1 MGQEIN
7 EDHMEEHLRN
17 LKYFD
22 MKRKGELTLE
32 AVAGMNEPDAVELIQ
47 ELLRSGANPME
58 QDSQKLFPYHFA
70 KNKEVFEALTPPPI
84 DRRSYLL
91 TLARSILTE
100 DAKYVFL
107 KNLVDNSIP
116 FDTSFSGQD
125 NLTCIGIAAQ
135 RGEYYFAQNLGLFM
149 DTIIHSQKATFEN
162 TVHNL
167 VRQIVEK
174 DNHIKLLEERQK
186 AAPTSDESN
195 IYQFQMESVNKSK
208 LYVAEKCKNAR
219 LSSEMDKMKVDHKVE
234 IEKYEAEIEK
244 LKKEAAGNFMLEDEE
259 LKRKLDIAVERIGI
273 LAFEND
279 VLKDDSC
286 KKEELLKAEILNLN
300 KCISRQ
306 KAKCADLSTEND
318 KLKKESAIFTN
329 KESESKKENENLK
342 IEIDML
348 KGDADLQKVQLENSI
363 NELQDENQQ
372 LLGRL
377 KGVRT
382 IKMQAQ
388 EHIRQLNELFDIE
401 NSSQSEIRVKELE
414 DQIAALKTVNT
425 DLESI
430 SKKFEQVTSCSLCDE
445 KYESTGKQAPVKL
458 KCRHVFCSHCATNWL
473 KSQGNKSSCPACR
486 EPYRSEDIR
495 FVYLNTDL

>member
-7 EDHMEEHLRN
+7 PLSAHAELCIGDDLEDHLRN

-91 TLARSILTE
+91 TLARSNSTE

-174 DNHIKLLEERQK
+174 DNQIKLLEERQK

-219 LSSEMDKMKVDHKVE
+219 LSSEIDKMKVDHKKE
-234 IEKYEAEIEK
+234 IEKYQNEIEK
-244 LKKEAAGNFMLEDEE
+244 LKKEAAGNVMLEDEE
-259 LKRKLDIAVERIGI
+259 LKRKLDMAVERIGI

-286 KKEELLKAEILNLN
+286 KKEEELKAEIFL
-300 KCISRQ
+300 KDKYISRQ
-306 KAKCADLSTEND
+306 KAKCADLSTEID
-318 KLKKESAIFTN
+318 KLKKESAILSERVTN
-329 KESESKKENENLK
+329 KESERKKENENFK

-348 KGDADLQKVQLENSI
+348 KRDADLQKVQLENSI
-363 NELQDENQQ
+363 NELQDENQR
-372 LLGRL
+372 LLGQL
-377 KGVRT
+377 KGAGT

-458 KCRHVFCSHCATNWL
+458 KCRHVFCSHCAKNWL
-473 KSQGNKSSCPACR
+473 KSQGRRC
-486 EPYRSEDIR
+486 
-495 FVYLNTDL
+495 FT